1 MPFAVTQWADE
12 PDPREPDFNLYGFN
26 VGQLP
31 PWTWILS
38 TTNATG
44 IYTIFNDGVLMRPT
58 IVAPEDTRFDNVDT
72 LPDDITVIVSSKGQ
86 QTPVGPPPGIT
97 KSIGIIL
104 LESLVDKWSGGK
116 EWLYPDAI
124 RVFGGIIMAE
134 DSPSGGTVPDPMSL
148 TPAKWNVA
156 TV

>member
-1 MPFAVTQWADE
+1 MPFGVTQWAKD
-12 PDPREPDFNLYGFN
+12 PDPRLPDFNLYGFD

-44 IYTIFNDGVLMRPT
+44 IWAIFNDGVTMRPT
-58 IVAPEDTRFDNVDT
+58 IVAPDDTRFDNVDV

-86 QTPVGPPPGIT
+86 QEPVGPAPGIT

-104 LESLVDKWSGGK
+104 LESLIDRWSGGK
-116 EWLYPDAI
+116 EWLYPEAI
-124 RVFGGIIMAE
+124 RVFGDIDMFE
-134 DSPSGGTVPDPMSL
+134 DSPSDGDIPDPMSL
-148 TPAKWNVA
+148 TPSKWNEP
-156 TV
+156 

>member
-1 MPFAVTQWADE
+1 MAFAVTQWPKS
-12 PDPREPDFNLYGFN
+12 PDPRAPDFNLYGFN

-44 IYTIFNDGVLMRPT
+44 IWSIFNAGVVMRPT
-58 IVAPEDTRFDNVDT
+58 IELPEDTRFDNVDT

-86 QTPVGPPPGIT
+86 QLPVGPGAGIT

-104 LESLVDKWSGGK
+104 LEGLVDRWSGGK

-124 RVFGGIIMAE
+124 RVFGGIDMAE
-134 DSPSGGTVPDPMSL
+134 DSPSAGDVPDPMAL
-148 TPAKWNVA
+148 TPSKWNVP
-156 TV
+156 

>member
-1 MPFAVTQWADE
+1 MPFAVTQWAVE
-12 PDPREPDFNLYGFN
+12 PDPREPDFNIIGFN

-31 PWTWILS
+31 PWTWILA

-44 IYTIFNDGVLMRPT
+44 IWSIFNDGILVRPT
-58 IVAPEDTRFDNVDT
+58 TLLPEDTVFEEVGT

-86 QTPVGPPPGIT
+86 QLPVGPPPGIT

-104 LESLVDKWSGGK
+104 RESLVDRWSGGE

-124 RVFGGIIMAE
+124 RVFGGIDMAE
-134 DSPSGGTVPDPMSL
+134 DSPSDGDIPDPMSL
-148 TPAKWNVA
+148 TPAKWNV
-156 TV
+156 